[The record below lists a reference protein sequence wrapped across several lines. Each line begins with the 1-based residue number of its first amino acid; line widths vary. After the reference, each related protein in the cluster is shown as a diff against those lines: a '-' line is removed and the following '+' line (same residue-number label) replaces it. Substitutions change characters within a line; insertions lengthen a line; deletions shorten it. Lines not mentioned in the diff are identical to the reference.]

1 MSTPE
6 HILNQW
12 HHGTPQEDVVRVRNT
27 GRNPVSS
34 CILNAPDIRSGA
46 TGYVVRGVA
55 DRFPALVLVG
65 ESAPEP
71 AAPAPAIPAAPAP
84 AAPVVI
90 VDETVTSFDDP
101 TAFDSGQYSAKEARG
116 MIAAST
122 FEDLTKWVN
131 DPRPSVR
138 KAVQERVHELE
149 G

>member
-34 CILNAPDIRSGA
+34 CILNAPDIKPDA
-46 TGYVVRGVA
+46 VGYVTRDTA
-55 DRFPALVLVG
+55 ERFPYLVL
-65 ESAPEP
+65 EQERRPAPTP
-71 AAPAPAIPAAPAP
+71 APAPP
-84 AAPVVI
+84 APVVI
-90 VDETVTSFDDP
+90 VDETVKSFDDP
-101 TAFDSGQYSAKEARG
+101 TAFDSGQYSAKEARE